1 MTMPTK
7 LNHWETSRRFIRQAD
22 AELAVGD
29 LLQASEKGWG
39 ATAHAM
45 KAIAEERGWRHDT
58 HAILFGIADRLVRET
73 GRAEIGRLFRTASDA
88 HKNFYEGA
96 MTKEKVADSL
106 ADIRTLLEILS
117 DLSTETN

>member
-1 MTMPTK
+1 MSTPTK

-39 ATAHAM
+39 AAAHAV
-45 KAIAEERGWRHDT
+45 KAIAEERGWRHDN
-58 HAILFGIADRLVRET
+58 HARLFGIANRLASET
-73 GRAEIGRLFRTASDA
+73 GRHEIGALFNVASRA

-96 MTKEKVADSL
+96 MTKEVVADSL
-106 ADIRTLLEILS
+106 AKIRTLLEILS
-117 DLSTETN
+117 DLSTDAN